1 MKKMF
6 EYIKLKNFKSLG
18 EIMFDM
24 RDRNNNPKK
33 LVIIYG
39 PNGVGKS
46 NLISSF
52 YFLLET
58 LRTMEIREFLQNY
71 LENNP
76 DKLDEKEF
84 RRVIES
90 NFLDLDKLVKKYK
103 MIGSEEYLCIE
114 YGFNLD
120 GKSGSYTMH
129 FNDEKIIYEKL
140 EYTIV
145 KNRGTIFEIDDNDKL
160 SFSEKVFM
168 SKDLTDHFN
177 KLINKY
183 WGKHSFLAILKND
196 IHDKNKEYF
205 EGMLQRIEEI
215 LDFFD
220 SISSHIKHG
229 TRRAEGSFD
238 REDYLIDY
246 SVGTIEKEN
255 EEKLNKAEVMISRF
269 LNEIYPEIKRAYYN
283 KTYINDKI
291 KYELILQKEIYGK
304 DRDIK
309 FSEES
314 TGIQSIV
321 DMLPFVF
328 SIVDG
333 SIAIIDELDEGIHEI
348 LERDLLMSLLRDM
361 DGQLV
366 MTTHNTLLMEKREL
380 QEIQELQDN
389 CAIGIPKESFYIM
402 SELDGG
408 NKSIECVLK
417 YNNKIHINTNIRNQ
431 YLKGNF
437 TGLPRFIDV
446 DFKELNNILN

>member
-1 MKKMF
+1 MF
-6 EYIKLKNFKSLG
+6 EYVKLKNFKSLG
-18 EIMFDM
+18 DVIFDM

-33 LVIIYG
+33 LILIYG
-39 PNGVGKS
+39 PNGIGKS

-58 LRTMEIREFLQNY
+58 LRTMEIREVLQNF

-76 DKLDEKEF
+76 EKLNEKDF
-84 RRVIES
+84 RMLIES
-90 NFLDLDKLVKKYK
+90 NFLDLEKLVKKYK
-103 MIGSEEYLCIE
+103 MVGSEESLCIE
-114 YGFNLD
+114 YGFNIE
-120 GKSGSYTMH
+120 GKRGSYTMN
-129 FNDEKIIYEKL
+129 FNNERIIYEKL
-140 EYTIV
+140 EYSIV
-145 KNRGTIFEIDDNDKL
+145 KNRGTIFEIDNNDKL
-160 SFSEKVFM
+160 IFSEKIFTN
-168 SKDLTDHFN
+168 KDLVEHFN
-177 KLINKY
+177 DLIHKY
-183 WGKHSFLAILKND
+183 WGKHSFLSILRND
-196 IHDKNKEYF
+196 FMDKNKEYF
-205 EGMLQRIEEI
+205 KGMMIDRIFEVFVFIE
-215 LDFFD
+215 
-220 SISSHIKHG
+220 SISSHIKQG
-229 TRRAEGSFD
+229 TRRAEGSFGSA
-238 REDYLIDY
+238 RGFLTDY
-246 SVGTIEKEN
+246 SKFEIQKDE
-255 EEKLNKAEVMISRF
+255 EEKLNKAENMINKF
-269 LNEIYPEIKRAYYN
+269 LKSIYPEIKKAYYDRE
-283 KTYINDKI
+283 YINDKV

-304 DRDIK
+304 VRDIK

-328 SIVDG
+328 SIIEG

-366 MTTHNTLLMEKREL
+366 MTTQNTLLMEKREL
-380 QEIQELQDN
+380 QEFKDN

-402 SELDGG
+402 SELEGG

-437 TGLPRFIDV
+437 TGLPRFIDI

>member
-1 MKKMF
+1 MF
-6 EYIKLKNFKSLG
+6 EYVKLKNFKSLG

-33 LVIIYG
+33 LILIYG

-103 MIGSEEYLCIE
+103 MVGSEECLCIE
-114 YGFNLD
+114 YGFNLN
-120 GKSGSYTMH
+120 GKHGSYTMH
-129 FNDEKIIYEKL
+129 FNDEKIVYEKL

-145 KNRGTIFEIDDNDKL
+145 KNRGTIFEIGDNDKL
-160 SFSEKVFM
+160 SFSEKVFT

-196 IHDKNKEYF
+196 ISDKNKEYF
-205 EGMLQRIEEI
+205 EGMMLQRIEEI

-238 REDYLIDY
+238 RDDYLIDY
-246 SVGTIEKEN
+246 SDGNIEKED
-255 EEKLNKAEVMISRF
+255 EEKLNKAEIMISRF
-269 LNEIYPEIKRAYYN
+269 LNKIYPEIKKAYYN

-291 KYELILQKEIYGK
+291 KYELVLNKEIYGK
-304 DRDIK
+304 VRNIK

-321 DMLPFVF
+321 DMLPFIF
-328 SIVDG
+328 AIVNG
-333 SIAIIDELDEGIHEI
+333 SIAVIDELDEGIHEI
-348 LERDLLMSLLRDM
+348 LERDLLISLMRDM
-361 DGQLV
+361 KGQLV

-380 QEIQELQDN
+380 QEFQDDLPTS
-389 CAIGIPKESFYIM
+389 IPKESFYIM
-402 SELDGG
+402 SEANRG
-408 NKSIECVLK
+408 NKSVECVLK

-431 YLKGNF
+431 YIKGNF
-437 TGLPRFIDV
+437 TGLPQFVNV
-446 DFKELNNILN
+446 DFEELNKILN